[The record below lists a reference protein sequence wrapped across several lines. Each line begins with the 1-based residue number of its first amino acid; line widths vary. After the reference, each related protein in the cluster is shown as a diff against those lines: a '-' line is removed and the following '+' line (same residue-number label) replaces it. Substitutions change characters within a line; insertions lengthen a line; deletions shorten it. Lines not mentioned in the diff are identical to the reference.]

1 MPLPQNPTAIRQIAE
16 EDANVDIDVNIENQ
30 EEEEHLP
37 QVMLDAEEEDT
48 PDDQE
53 NEEPT
58 PTALHDRVPRMEPE
72 PETQAAS
79 APTPAAPHDP
89 NGRMPGQLPTAT
101 EVLQN
106 DYHSI
111 KQRALTKVPAMVGQE
126 VTITASQNRSMTWK
140 VVESHEPNAEDIL
153 PESYQGIEYGLM
165 GFVSDAYY
173 KSEVFARMFL

>member
-1 MPLPQNPTAIRQIAE
+1 LPQNPTAICQSAE

-37 QVMLDAEEEDT
+37 QVMPDAEEEDP

-58 PTALHDRVPRMEPE
+58 PKALHDRVPRMEPE
-72 PETQAAS
+72 PEMQAAS

-89 NGRMPGQLPTAT
+89 NGRMTGQLTTAT

-111 KQRALTKVPAMVGQE
+111 KQRA
-126 VTITASQNRSMTWK
+126 
-140 VVESHEPNAEDIL
+140 
-153 PESYQGIEYGLM
+153 
-165 GFVSDAYY
+165 
-173 KSEVFARMFL
+173 